1 MQTNIMSERLTLL
14 TAHVAATATG
24 ILVRRGA
31 LQTHIEGPGIGEV
44 FAVLQRL
51 LDNAFLTIPE
61 IIRHFAAPQQKSVT
75 DLLRLLHSRRLL
87 VSSAEA
93 GASASGK
100 EPEEPRDV
108 FNWHFGLDGVPP
120 GLRRRPGTIALIG
133 HNRLSEIIARA
144 LGRSGV
150 NDLVI
155 VSDPCLN
162 VPECSSAEPAAVVSA
177 LPEPPLALLIACSE
191 FGGQHLLKPWN
202 ELAVREGIPFLAVL
216 QENLVGTLG
225 PLVIPRETPC
235 LECLAQRQDSQ
246 LGDFKR
252 IREFEKLSVTA
263 CANAYHPSMLHV
275 LGETAAFE
283 TFLFVSGVSNGL
295 IGHTTEINLLQRQVR
310 TARVLKAPRCSVCSS
325 VTEVALVGVEKSP
338 GGEHAWADLAKPAA

>member
-14 TAHVAATATG
+14 PAHLATTATG

-31 LQTHIEGPGIGEV
+31 LQTHIEGTGIAEV
-44 FAVLQRL
+44 FALLQRV
-51 LDNAFLTIPE
+51 LDGVFLTIPE
-61 IIRHFAAPQQKSVT
+61 IVRHFAAPQQQSVT
-75 DLLRLLHSRRLL
+75 DLLRLLRTRRLL
-87 VSSAEA
+87 ASDAEGGPPAA
-93 GASASGK
+93 GK
-100 EPEEPRDV
+100 DREEPGDV
-108 FNWHFGLDGVPP
+108 FNWHFGLEQAP
-120 GLRRRPGTIALIG
+120 GSLRRRPGTIAIAG
-133 HNRLSEIIARA
+133 RNRLSSIIAHA
-144 LGRSGV
+144 LVRSGLSEV
-150 NDLVI
+150 VIIND
-155 VSDPCLN
+155 PALN
-162 VPECSSAEPAAVVSA
+162 VPECTDEPAAWVQA
-177 LPEPPLALLIACSE
+177 LPEQPLALLIACSE

-202 ELAVREGIPFLAVL
+202 ETAVHQGIPFLPVL

-252 IREFEKLSVTA
+252 IREFETLSVTSR
-263 CANAYHPSMLHV
+263 ANAYHPSMLHI

-295 IGHTTEINLLQRQVR
+295 IGHTTELSLLQRQAR

-325 VTEVALVGVEKSP
+325 INEVALVSVEKAP